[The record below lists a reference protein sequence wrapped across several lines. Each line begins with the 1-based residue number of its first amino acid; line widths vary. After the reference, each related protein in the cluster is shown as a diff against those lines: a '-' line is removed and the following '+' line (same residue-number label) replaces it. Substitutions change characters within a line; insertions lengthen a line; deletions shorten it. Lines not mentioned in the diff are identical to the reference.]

1 MKPLS
6 RTRARFSLLLAVATL
21 SYSLVLVAQTQKP
34 KAQAVESDRAE
45 AAHKALIQSTTDRA
59 KEAARLTEG
68 IAKDLPGTSGAGR
81 VSRRG
86 FIDTIIF
93 DRMKRDGVP
102 HAGLASDEELVR
114 RIYIDAVGMPP
125 SPDVVRA
132 YVADKD
138 PAKAAKL
145 IDSLIGTDAF
155 AEQWAWHW
163 SDLLRISGEAGNGRR
178 AFSFWLKEQ
187 FKADRP
193 YDQFVFD
200 VLTPSTKAHATV
212 PALAF
217 MGRANQLKS
226 RFVNSADDLAIH
238 NRLDAL
244 DQINVD
250 VNRVFLGINTS
261 CVSCHDGA
269 NHLEQVNLYLA
280 RKTREEFYRTSAF
293 LGKTR
298 IIGNWNDRIKNVFQD
313 LHIDDLAKGYDTADD
328 SPFFTMAE
336 SQFPRLEG
344 NAYTPAFMLTG
355 EVPRKGHS
363 ERAELARMVTSHPQF
378 ARATV
383 NLVWG
388 KLMTVA
394 FVEPFDAFDMDRL
407 DPANPPPAP
416 WTVQPNN
423 PALLEALAA
432 DFRKSGYS
440 LHHLIK
446 SIMKSSAYQLSA
458 KFPGQWDDK
467 YTSYYARKFIR
478 VLTGPE
484 LVDTIATVTD
494 NPTGIPYSGITT
506 KRVKQLVGPE
516 DLGRRGEGP
525 SIDALMQSF
534 YQSNRRTPPPEG
546 NKASTLQAMLMMR
559 STVVSSRVLASTK
572 GRIFALVSSDR
583 TTAQVID
590 EIFLATLA
598 RRPTAAEAE
607 VARLAVEKDRTSG
620 AENLQ
625 WALLNT
631 PEFLT
636 NH

>member
-1 MKPLS
+1 MPSLL
-6 RTRARFSLLLAVATL
+6 TFAILCFSLSLAVQAHQ
-21 SYSLVLVAQTQKP
+21 AQNP
-34 KAQAVESDRAE
+34 ASGPESDRAE
-45 AAHKALIQSTTDRA
+45 AAHKGLIESTVDRA
-59 KEAARLTEG
+59 KEAARFTEG
-68 IAKDLPGTSGAGR
+68 VSKGLPGKAKAGR
-81 VSRRG
+81 RIPQKG
-86 FIDTIIF
+86 FIDKLIF
-93 DRMKRDGVP
+93 GRIQRDKIP
-102 HAGLASDEELVR
+102 HAALASDEELVR
-114 RIYIDAVGMPP
+114 RIYVDAVGLPP
-125 SPDVVRA
+125 SPDAVRA

-138 PAKAAKL
+138 PAKADKL
-145 IDSLIGTDAF
+145 IDALIGTDEF
-155 AEQWAWHW
+155 AEQWAWYW
-163 SDLLRISGEAGNGRR
+163 TDLLRISSEAGNGRK

-187 FKADRP
+187 LKTDRP
-193 YDQFVFD
+193 YDQFVYD

-226 RFVNSADDLAIH
+226 RFVNSADDFGIH

-250 VNRVFLGINTS
+250 VNRMFLGLNTS

-269 NHLEQVNLYLA
+269 GHLEQVNLYLS
-280 RKTREEFYRTSAF
+280 RRTREEFYRTSAF

-298 IIGNWNDRIKNVFQD
+298 MIGNWNDRIKNVFQD
-313 LHIDDLAKGYDTADD
+313 LHIDDLGKGYDTADD
-328 SPFFTMAE
+328 APFYTMAE
-336 SQFPRLEG
+336 AQFPRLEG
-344 NAYTPAFMLTG
+344 KTYTPAFMLTG
-355 EVPRKGHS
+355 EEPRDGFN
-363 ERAELARMVTSHPQF
+363 ERAELARMVTTHPQF

-388 KLMTVA
+388 RLMTVA
-394 FVEPFDAFDMDRL
+394 FVEPFDGFDLDRL
-407 DPANPPPAP
+407 DPKNPPPAP
-416 WTVQPNN
+416 WSVQPNH
-423 PALLEALAA
+423 PQLLEALAA
-432 DFRKSGYS
+432 DFRKSGYR

-446 SIMKSSAYQLSA
+446 TIMKSSAYQLSA

-467 YTSYYARKFIR
+467 YTSYYARKYIR

-484 LVDTIATVTD
+484 LVDSIAAATD
-494 NPTGIPYSGITT
+494 KPVGIPYSGITA
-506 KRVKQLVGPE
+506 KRVKQLVGSE
-516 DLGRRGEGP
+516 DLGRRGQGP
-525 SIDALMQSF
+525 AIDALMQSF

-559 STVVSSRVLASTK
+559 SAVVADRVLASSK
-572 GRIFALVSSDR
+572 GRIHELVSSDR
-583 TTAQVID
+583 SANDIIE

-598 RRPTAAEAE
+598 RRPTSAEAE
-607 VARLAVEKDRTSG
+607 VARRAMEKDRTAG